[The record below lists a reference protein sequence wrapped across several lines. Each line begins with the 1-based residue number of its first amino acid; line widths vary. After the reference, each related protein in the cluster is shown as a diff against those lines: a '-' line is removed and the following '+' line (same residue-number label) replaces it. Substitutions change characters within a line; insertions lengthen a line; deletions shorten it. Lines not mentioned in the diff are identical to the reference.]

1 MRCASN
7 HTYRGCALNQTYEP
21 VSPQV
26 PRCPRP
32 AILTIRANRTSPLQ
46 QQIERI
52 MELPRA
58 QQRFVMQMLDTV
70 LAQQGRYSSSRLKRG
85 FPMTS
90 RSAALVPVE
99 HITQSIPILRRQR
112 VILDSDLVAIYG
124 VSTARLNAA
133 VKRNAER
140 FPEDFMFRLSA
151 PEQAALISQIH
162 AVS

>member
-1 MRCASN
+1 
-7 HTYRGCALNQTYEP
+7 
-21 VSPQV
+21 
-26 PRCPRP
+26 
-32 AILTIRANRTSPLQ
+32 LQ